1 MTPEVDK
8 EHIDKIKPVMQ
19 FFLFCSAANQN
30 ILKKCPSS
38 ERQKYAGV
46 GATIFFTG
54 LLAALSGGFAL
65 YTIFNDMTVAVLL
78 GICWG
83 ALIFNLD
90 RFIVSTVKK
99 NERMSSQWKQVAPRL
114 VLAIFLSIV
123 ISKPLEMKIFEQ
135 EINEKLHYT
144 GVNKLEQVG
153 NLYEEK
159 MANVR
164 LSIESLRNRE
174 QERFD
179 LREKYYE
186 DYKCECEGSCGTG
199 QKGIGSECL
208 RKQKKYEAA
217 NEEYQLLKA
226 ETAKEIADLQEE
238 IETLKTEKTTY
249 KEDLK
254 ASFASGLMAKMG
266 ALSELPPGPS
276 WAIVLLLICIEVA
289 PILTKLLSPYG
300 PYDHMLK
307 TMEYE
312 YEIDEIAT
320 INLRNQK
327 LNNQLTLLSR
337 IEEKKVEQQVNQ
349 SDKAV
354 MLVEEAYEELVK
366 EHLSV
371 WLEKEKKEIRS
382 MKENFYPENG

>member
-1 MTPEVDK
+1 MEPEVER
-8 EHIDKIKPVMQ
+8 EHIDEIKPIMQ
-19 FFLFCSAANQN
+19 FFLFCSAANQH

-65 YTIFNDMTVAVLL
+65 YTIFNHTVLAILL

-83 ALIFNLD
+83 GLIFNLD

-99 NERMSSQWKQVAPRL
+99 NDRMIDQWKQVLPRL
-114 VLAIFLSIV
+114 VLAVFLSLI

-144 GVNKLEQVG
+144 GVNKLEEIGQ
-153 NLYEEK
+153 LYEGK
-159 MANVR
+159 VAAINQ
-164 LSIESLRNRE
+164 SIASLRE
-174 QERFD
+174 KEEERFE

-186 DYKCECEGSCGTG
+186 DYKCECEGTCGTG
-199 QKGIGSECL
+199 QKGIGSECV
-208 RKQKKYEAA
+208 RKQKKYEMA
-217 NEEYQLLKA
+217 NEEYLLFQK
-226 ETAKEIADLQEE
+226 ENTKEIAGLKQD
-238 IETLKTEKTTY
+238 IATLKTEKDEY
-249 KEDLK
+249 QKGLRV
-254 ASFASGLMAKMG
+254 SFANGLMTKMG

-276 WAIVLLLICIEVA
+276 WAIILLLICIEVA
-289 PILTKLLSPYG
+289 PILAKLLSPYG

-307 TMEYE
+307 TLEYE
-312 YEIDEIAT
+312 YEIEEIST

-337 IEEKKVEQQVNQ
+337 IEEQKVTQQINQ
-349 SDKAV
+349 SEKAV
-354 MLVEEAYEELVK
+354 GLIEDAYEELVK
-366 EHLSV
+366 EHLSI
-371 WLEKEKKEIRS
+371 WLEKEKKEIRN
-382 MKENFYPENG
+382 MKENFYPEN